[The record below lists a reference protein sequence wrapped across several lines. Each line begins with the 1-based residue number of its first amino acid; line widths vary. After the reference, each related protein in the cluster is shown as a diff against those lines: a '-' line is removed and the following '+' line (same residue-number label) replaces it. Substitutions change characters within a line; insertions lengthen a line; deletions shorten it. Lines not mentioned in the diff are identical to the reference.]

1 MFFISDYS
9 GFVFIKEFKDCIRLF
24 IRLIMFQCKISQDF
38 DHGSVTLLDRRF
50 NTLKEISNEL
60 GLTYQQVADLSSRKT
75 KKEYQKFKYYPK
87 IEIQRIAKNR
97 QSNI

>member
-38 DHGSVTLLDRRF
+38 DHGSITLLDRRF

-60 GLTYQQVADLSSRKT
+60 GLTYQQVADLSSKKK

-97 QSNI
+97 LSNI

>member
-1 MFFISDYS
+1 
-9 GFVFIKEFKDCIRLF
+9 
-24 IRLIMFQCKISQDF
+24 MFQCKIYQDF
-38 DHGSVTLLDRRF
+38 DHGSVTLLDRKF
-50 NTLKEISNEL
+50 KTLKEISNEL

-97 QSNI
+97 PGG

>member
-1 MFFISDYS
+1 MFY
-9 GFVFIKEFKDCIRLF
+9 
-24 IRLIMFQCKISQDF
+24 CKISQDF
-38 DHGSVTLLDRRF
+38 GSASVTLLEREF
-50 NTLKEISNEL
+50 KSLKDISKEL

-87 IEIQRIAKNR
+87 IQIQRIAKNR